1 MWRTDMW
8 SKIKEATTAL
18 FGHGHVEFLEMGK
31 AIVGVANADQGFKDP
46 RLIQLFDV
54 LQEGLPQGGVLS
66 IHHRQPQV
74 IFIAGTDRRLVS
86 QIELQRGFREAA

>member
-18 FGHGHVEFLEMGK
+18 FGHGHVEFMEMGK

-54 LQEGLPQGGVLS
+54 LQEGLPRGGVLS